1 MNNGTCKLICMQYVQ
16 GCVTFHILVCC
27 SHQLLLGVRV
37 ACLATDSHLSQLVV
51 SRAVGKLT
59 EMLATGRIKDQDSVD
74 EDKLVDLTC
83 QLLREHTV
91 RNSYTAKTT
100 LLK

>member
-1 MNNGTCKLICMQYVQ
+1 M
-16 GCVTFHILVCC
+16 
-27 SHQLLLGVRV
+27 
-37 ACLATDSHLSQLVV
+37 ATDSYLSQLVV

-91 RNSYTAKTT
+91 RNS
-100 LLK
+100 